1 MLKGLEK
8 FNELVAAFSAL
19 PTIGKKSALRLAY
32 HVCIKDPL
40 LGSKLAYHIEESIRM
55 IRKCTQCGALSEN
68 ELCEVCSN
76 IERNRNIICIVQD
89 SKDVLVLEDSGSYD
103 GLYFVLDDTSE
114 ENIIKLRSMIE
125 HNKTTEIFFAFTQ
138 GLNSDAIVF
147 FIEEKLKDLNLSF
160 SQIAQGIPSGVSL
173 ENVDF
178 ISLHKAINHRTKLD

>member
-1 MLKGLEK
+1 
-8 FNELVAAFSAL
+8 
-19 PTIGKKSALRLAY
+19 
-32 HVCIKDPL
+32 
-40 LGSKLAYHIEESIRM
+40 
-55 IRKCTQCGALSEN
+55 
-68 ELCEVCSN
+68 
-76 IERNRNIICIVQD
+76 
-89 SKDVLVLEDSGSYD
+89 KDVLVLEDSRSYD

-125 HNKTTEIFFAFTQ
+125 HNKTKEIFFAFTQ

>member
-1 MLKGLEK
+1 MKSLEK
-8 FNELVAAFSAL
+8 FNELVEAFSAL
-19 PTIGKKSALRLAY
+19 PTIGKKTALRLAY

-40 LGSKLAYHIEESIRM
+40 LGAKLAYSVEESIRM
-55 IRKCTQCGALSEN
+55 IRKCTQCGSLSEN
-68 ELCEVCSN
+68 ELCEICSSE
-76 IERNRNIICIVQD
+76 ERNEQIICIVQD
-89 SKDVLVLEDSGSYD
+89 PKDVLVLEDSGSFD

-114 ENIIKLRSMIE
+114 ENITRLRNMIQSK
-125 HNKTTEIFFAFTQ
+125 NSKEIFFAFTQ

-147 FIEEKLKDLNLSF
+147 FIEEKLKDLDLSF

>member
-1 MLKGLEK
+1 MKDLEK
-8 FNELVAAFSAL
+8 FNELINAFSAL

-40 LGSKLAYHIEESIRM
+40 LGSKLAYSIEESIRG
-55 IRKCTQCGALSEN
+55 IKKCIQCGALSEN
-68 ELCEVCSN
+68 ELCEVCSD
-76 IERNRNIICIVQD
+76 IERNNNIICIVQD
-89 SKDVLVLEDSGSYD
+89 PKDVLILEDSKSYD
-103 GLYFVLDDTSE
+103 GLYFVLENTNE
-114 ENIIKLRSMIE
+114 ENITKLRVMIE
-125 HNKTTEIFFAFTQ
+125 NKNTKEIFFAFTQ
-138 GLNSDAIVF
+138 GLNSDAVVF